1 LISSVWLLFFQDVA
15 QFCERGALGE
25 VNLLK
30 LRLLSVFLF
39 KAKSRDKAAL
49 SEGDQLLMT
58 RTARLLIEADAVDY
72 CRRALSTLL
81 VFWKAQTATDRSDQ
95 RKLLPRRLAST
106 LPDLSPLFLPQYVRE
121 HSRDVFECYT
131 LLLTEMALRLPY
143 QVCASLYIQ
152 CSRIVI
158 FGLQIKKVVDNS
170 DQQLPLV
177 VFDDQ
182 WEKLLCE
189 VGTVFFVGSGLH

>member
-1 LISSVWLLFFQDVA
+1 M
-15 QFCERGALGE
+15 
-25 VNLLK
+25 NLLK

-81 VFWKAQTATDRSDQ
+81 IFWKTQTAVDRSEQ
-95 RKLLPRRLAST
+95 QKLLPRRLVAT

-143 QVCASLYIQ
+143 Q
-152 CSRIVI
+152 
-158 FGLQIKKVVDNS
+158 IKKVVDSS
-170 DQQLPLV
+170 DRQLPPV
-177 VFDDQ
+177 IFDQ
-182 WEKLLCE
+182 RWEKLLCE
-189 VGTVFFVGSGLH
+189 VGVGGDEKC